1 MAWYGMTNSGKST
14 GAHILWSRLHL
25 VKNMR
30 IFGVDQ
36 DEQHEH
42 CGRFLEYLGGSK
54 LEPRDA
60 KDTREI
66 SLHRDDGV
74 VILDLSGVLDEEEV
88 GAIYAEWCDVI
99 KAHML
104 VHPGQS
110 ICFVDEATRIAETV
124 RGGKALRQSFQR
136 SRHWGQSSQALTQR
150 PSDWFG
156 SSVGRAVQGNC
167 DAWWCGGQQG
177 AEIDDVRRGLRL
189 SPEEAQ
195 RISDAPIGEGL
206 LVVGRRRVWLDLY
219 DKLSPREYAAFHTDP
234 VLEPA
239 RLEQV
244 A

>member
-1 MAWYGMTNSGKST
+1 MLAY
-14 GAHILWSRLHL
+14 
-25 VKNMR
+25 
-30 IFGVDQ
+30 
-36 DEQHEH
+36 
-42 CGRFLEYLGGSK
+42 
-54 LEPRDA
+54 PR
-60 KDTREI
+60 
-66 SLHRDDGV
+66 
-74 VILDLSGVLDEEEV
+74 
-88 GAIYAEWCDVI
+88 
-99 KAHML
+99 
-104 VHPGQS
+104 QS
-110 ICFVDEATRIAETV
+110 ICFVDEATRIAETA

-156 SSVGRAVQGNC
+156 SAVGRAVQGNC